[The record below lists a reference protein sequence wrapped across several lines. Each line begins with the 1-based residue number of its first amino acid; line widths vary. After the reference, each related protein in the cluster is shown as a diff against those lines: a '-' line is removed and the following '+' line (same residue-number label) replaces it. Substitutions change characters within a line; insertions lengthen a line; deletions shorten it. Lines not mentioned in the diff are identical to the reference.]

1 MKPVYRT
8 NCCRCGTGWVP
19 SSPTCSIF
27 EPLAYQ
33 IEFVMESL
41 EVLSLAV
48 SAVLL
53 HREVLVG
60 VVCAE
65 IFKREVIPQCTQGV
79 VLVHE

>member
-1 MKPVYRT
+1 MYRT
-8 NCCRCGTGWVP
+8 NRCRCGTRWVL
-19 SSPTCSIF
+19 SSPTCSIS
-27 EPLAYQ
+27 EPSANQ
-33 IEFVMESL
+33 FEFVMESL

-53 HREVLVG
+53 HRGVLVG

-65 IFKREVIPQCTQGV
+65 IFEREVIPQCTPGV

>member
-1 MKPVYRT
+1 VGLDGYRPVPHAPYLH
-8 NCCRCGTGWVP
+8 GLPV
-19 SSPTCSIF
+19 
-27 EPLAYQ
+27 
-33 IEFVMESL
+33 EFVMESL
-41 EVLSLAV
+41 EILSLAV

-53 HREVLVG
+53 HRGVLVG

>member
-1 MKPVYRT
+1 
-8 NCCRCGTGWVP
+8 
-19 SSPTCSIF
+19 
-27 EPLAYQ
+27 
-33 IEFVMESL
+33 MESL

-53 HREVLVG
+53 HRGVLVG

-65 IFKREVIPQCTQGV
+65 IFEHEVIPQCTPGV